1 MYTLISEIVKR
12 KEREMIGLDRLM
24 EIEGVVAAGQF
35 SEDGHVIRQVGEM
48 PEDLMESADLCVRQN
63 QASRDFLDSL
73 NEKLPRDYGSLVGW
87 TIWGSKYSVVV
98 VGNTRVFVKTSRG
111 DYNQL
116 MIDLAGSE
124 ATGPRPSNY

>member
-1 MYTLISEIVKR
+1 
-12 KEREMIGLDRLM
+12 MIGLDRLM

-35 SEDGHVIRQVGEM
+35 SEDGRVIRKVGEL
-48 PEDLMESADLCVRQN
+48 PEDLMESAELCVRQN
-63 QASRDFLDSL
+63 QACREFLNSL
-73 NEKLPRDYGSLVGW
+73 NHQLPREYGSLVGW
-87 TIWGSKYSVVV
+87 TVWGSKYSVVV

-124 ATGPRPSNY
+124 ATGPRPGNY